1 MHVSI
6 RQHKGAAMRV
16 LASAHDYGGVYKML
30 FDGREML
37 TAALQAAHQEQQCSI
52 AFVSILGKI
61 CLEMYSK
68 FVKSPKFHQK

>member
-1 MHVSI
+1 
-6 RQHKGAAMRV
+6 
-16 LASAHDYGGVYKML
+16 
-30 FDGREML
+30 ML